1 MTNSYDEQY
10 AVKIK
15 KYSAVIQ
22 AQNRYIILKTDEF
35 DQASFFFKRIIKI
48 EAHLNQ
54 NFLTLINRFFNTVT
68 VAGSRFVIVLFL
80 GLKSILY

>member
-1 MTNSYDEQY
+1 MTNSYNEQY

-22 AQNRYIILKTDEF
+22 AQNRYIILKTDDF
-35 DQASFFFKRIIKI
+35 DQASFFFKRI

>member
-1 MTNSYDEQY
+1 MTNSYNDQY

-22 AQNRYIILKTDEF
+22 AQNRYIILKTDDF

-54 NFLTLINRFFNTVT
+54 NFLTLINRFQHSDSGWIKICNCTFFRT
-68 VAGSRFVIVLFL
+68 
-80 GLKSILY
+80 

>member
-1 MTNSYDEQY
+1 MTNSYNEQY

-22 AQNRYIILKTDEF
+22 AQNRYIILKTDDF

-54 NFLTLINRFFNTVT
+54 KFSDFNQSFSQHSDSGWIKICNCTF
-68 VAGSRFVIVLFL
+68 SRT
-80 GLKSILY
+80 

>member
-1 MTNSYDEQY
+1 MSNMLSKEKNILQSSKLKT
-10 AVKIK
+10 
-15 KYSAVIQ
+15 
-22 AQNRYIILKTDEF
+22 YIILKTDDF